1 VGKAGRGDAEACVL
15 MGGGH
20 RMITD
25 DENDIEVLVADLRD
39 DQCEKIDPL
48 DDVGIKTAFEG
59 CHMKPL

>member
-1 VGKAGRGDAEACVL
+1 